1 MLKQIAL
8 VCGLAMALSV
18 LAAAAVVIS
27 PKSFAKADSPAV
39 VITDSVC
46 MFLDGN
52 GSLVLA
58 SDSQAVITDSGNSK
72 ITCTG
77 QVTPSSTAQG
87 AVHWNLD
94 NTSHLLCHI
103 PSGEGEVGGLAR
115 RGFFPLTPDWE
126 EVVTPS
132 GQATLSCHINGS
144 SS

>member
-1 MLKQIAL
+1 MVKKITLIFGIAIML
-8 VCGLAMALSV
+8 LA
-18 LAAAAVVIS
+18 LAAVMAVS
-27 PKSFAKADSPAV
+27 SKSAKADPPAV

-58 SDSQAVITDSGNSK
+58 SDSQAVLTESGNGK

-77 QVTPSSTAQG
+77 QVTPSSTAQD
-87 AVHWNLD
+87 AVHWNFD
-94 NTSHLLCHI
+94 NTRLVCFI
-103 PSGEGEVGGLAR
+103 PESSEGFGGLA
-115 RGFFPLTPDWE
+115 FHHHFHIPPTQDWE